1 MKTGIISYGAGNVAS
16 VQNALTRLGES
27 SFVSSDINELS
38 KAERLIFPGVGH
50 AQRAMEALKERGID
64 KFFENYNRPVLGI
77 CLGMQLMGINSEE
90 GETNALG
97 LIDFKVK
104 KFTRQLKVPHTGW
117 NSISIATP
125 NPLFRGID
133 IGTYFYFVHSYFAPL
148 CSNTIAT
155 CNYGNDFTAAAVRDN
170 YYGVQFHPEKSGD
183 AGSELLK
190 NFIDLCI

>member
-27 SFVSSDINELS
+27 SFVSSDISELS

-50 AQRAMEALKERGID
+50 AQRAMEALKEKGID
-64 KFFENYNRPVLGI
+64 KFLKNYNRPVLGI
-77 CLGMQLMGINSEE
+77 CLGMQLFGKKSEE
-90 GETNALG
+90 GDTKALG
-97 LIDFKVK
+97 LIDFEVK
-104 KFTRQLKVPHTGW
+104 RFNGLLKVPHTGW
-117 NSISIATP
+117 NSVSIATP

-133 IGTYFYFVHSYFAPL
+133 SGTYFYFVHSFFAPL
-148 CSNTIAT
+148 CSNTVAT
-155 CNYGNDFTAAAVRDN
+155 CNYENDFTAAAVRHN